1 MRACQHCGKENSDEI
16 AFCEECGLGMGDFR
30 IPDPASQATKGSDDF
45 FRWRAASIILN
56 TIALLYWLVA
66 LGYVWIGSVFSE
78 RGSQHMAHLMY
89 WGALYNVVIA
99 VLCFAGRQM
108 MRLQTRISLVAGV
121 LAVMAALSFVI
132 WIWVVNLRIK
142 MPYPLRVIEAL
153 LVWFPLVYVIIYGF
167 RASNGKRAE

>member
-1 MRACQHCGKENSDEI
+1 
-16 AFCEECGLGMGDFR
+16 MGDFR
-30 IPDPASQATKGSDDF
+30 IPDPASQATKGSDGF

-108 MRLQTRISLVAGV
+108 S
-121 LAVMAALSFVI
+121 AAADTHFSSGRRARRHGGTL
-132 WIWVVNLRIK
+132 LRD
-142 MPYPLRVIEAL
+142 LDLGRESAH
-153 LVWFPLVYVIIYGF
+153 
-167 RASNGKRAE
+167 